1 MFGTIFSFM
10 SALNQRM
17 GKLLDA
23 CGMGVRRNRCNS
35 FLLCCVL
42 MVFAGCNRKEN
53 AETLAKRHCAS
64 CHMFPAPS
72 MLDKTRWETGVLPE
86 MAFRMGLDVSKFQ
99 DKDQSE
105 VNEMIKAIPLRP
117 MISNSEWEAIRKY
130 YLDNAPDTL
139 EQTTLRSTFAL
150 DAFTPSAIRLPITGQ
165 NMITMLK
172 WNSVKENLFIGTRRG
187 MLYQLDAALTLT
199 DSLKMNGAL
208 SDIFFHSSRAPFA
221 LNMGIMDPNDQ
232 PAGTVAELLLPEK
245 RISIVIDS
253 IKRPVHLNIADL
265 DNDKDEDLLVSAF
278 GNFTG
283 SLNAYRKRSDNTYEL
298 HYIHNFPGTR
308 KTVVADFNK
317 DGLPDIVALVTQGDE
332 HIALFTNRGNFRF
345 SYQVLL
351 KFSPVY
357 GSSYFELC
365 DFNKDGHADILYTN
379 GDNADFSYSLKPYHG
394 VRIFLNDGL
403 NSFKESVFYS
413 MHGASMA
420 RAADFDRDGDLDIA
434 AISFF
439 PDFKT
444 HPERGFVFL
453 RNDNGR
459 LTAFTTPLAAEGRW
473 LTMEIGDFDSDSD
486 EDIVLGALDFPT
498 SVPDS
503 LLEVWRKNRTSLLLL
518 RNNLNDDATAR
529 LR

>member
-1 MFGTIFSFM
+1 
-10 SALNQRM
+10 
-17 GKLLDA
+17 
-23 CGMGVRRNRCNS
+23 
-35 FLLCCVL
+35 
-42 MVFAGCNRKEN
+42 
-53 AETLAKRHCAS
+53 
-64 CHMFPAPS
+64 MFPAPS
-72 MLDKTRWETGVLPE
+72 MLDKSRWETGVLPE
-86 MAFRMGLDVSKFQ
+86 MAFRMGLDVSKLQ
-99 DKDQSE
+99 EKDPSE
-105 VNEMIKAIPLRP
+105 VEEIMKVIPLQP
-117 MISNSEWEAIRKY
+117 LVSEAEWEAIKKY
-130 YLDNAPDTL
+130 YRDNAPDSL
-139 EQTTLRSTFAL
+139 QQTRVESTSAL
-150 DAFTPSAIRLPITGQ
+150 YAFTASAVRLPITGQ
-165 NMITMLK
+165 NMITLLK
-172 WNSVKENLFIGTRRG
+172 WNPFKKNFFVGTRRAT
-187 MLYQLDAALTLT
+187 LYQVNGSMAVE
-199 DSLKMNGAL
+199 DSIKMTSPP
-208 SDIFFHSSRAPFA
+208 SDIIFRPSQNPIVVS
-221 LNMGIMDPNDQ
+221 MGIMDPNDL
-232 PAGTVAELLLPEK
+232 PFGAVSELHLREK
-245 RISIVIDS
+245 KLEVMIDS
-253 IKRPVHLNIADL
+253 IKRPVHLTSADL
-265 DNDKDEDLLVSAF
+265 DNDKREDLLVSAF

-283 SLNAYRKRSDNTYEL
+283 GLKAYRKANDHQYDL
-298 HYIHNFPGTR
+298 HFIHNFPGTR
-308 KTVVADFNK
+308 RTVTEDFNK

-403 NSFKESVFYS
+403 NSFKESVFYP

-444 HPERGFVFL
+444 HPERGFLYL

-459 LTAFTTPLAAEGRW
+459 LAAFTTPLATEGRW
-473 LTMEIGDFDSDSD
+473 LTIEIGDFDSDGD
-486 EDIVLGALDFPT
+486 EDVVLGALDFPT

-503 LLEVWRKNRTSLLLL
+503 LLEAWRKNRTSLLLL
-518 RNNLNDDATAR
+518 RNNLNDGATAR